1 MAVMGRKKQMVK
13 QMIEFNKGKYRDIN
27 QKQQEKNK
35 ESDKHKMVADE
46 EHKKRIELLK
56 NIGLLKEGGQN
67 V

>member
-56 NIGLLKEGGQN
+56 NQF
-67 V
+67 